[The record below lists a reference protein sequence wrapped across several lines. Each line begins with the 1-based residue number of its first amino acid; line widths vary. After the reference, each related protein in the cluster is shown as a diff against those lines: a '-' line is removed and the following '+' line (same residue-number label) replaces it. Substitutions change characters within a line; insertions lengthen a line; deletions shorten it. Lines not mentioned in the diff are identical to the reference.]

1 MSTTPTSIETNG
13 TPPPRFVWPQR
24 LRGRWGATLLA
35 AAVFAVWTFFHWG
48 GEDAKA
54 ENCQPTLESI
64 LAAAYPV
71 VDVTVVYGLA
81 LFLFRNLGASL
92 RSDMGFL
99 LAGMLLLV
107 VAVVP
112 VHRIR

>member
-24 LRGRWGATLLA
+24 LRGRWGATL
-35 AAVFAVWTFFHWG
+35 
-48 GEDAKA
+48 
-54 ENCQPTLESI
+54 